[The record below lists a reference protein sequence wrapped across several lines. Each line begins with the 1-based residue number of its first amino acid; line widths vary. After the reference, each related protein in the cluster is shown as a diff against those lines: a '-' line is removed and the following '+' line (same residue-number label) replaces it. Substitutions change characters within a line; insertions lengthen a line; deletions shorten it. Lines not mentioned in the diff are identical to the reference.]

1 MKITIFQ
8 FREYNID
15 IFDNRFSPPRLT
27 IEEGDKVWFTWNK
40 SKVNFFYITN
50 RLKVNF
56 FYSIYF

>member
-1 MKITIFQ
+1 MDYMKITIFQ

-40 SKVNFFYITN
+40 SKVNFFYYIT
-50 RLKVNF
+50 
-56 FYSIYF
+56 ID